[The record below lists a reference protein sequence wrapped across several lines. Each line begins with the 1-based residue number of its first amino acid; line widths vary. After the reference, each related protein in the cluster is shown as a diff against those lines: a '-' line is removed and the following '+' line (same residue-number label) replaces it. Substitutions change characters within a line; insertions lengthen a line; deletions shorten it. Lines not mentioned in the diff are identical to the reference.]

1 MYESRVSVVFFWQ
14 SRCEFL
20 RVFALHM
27 DEIAFHPQ
35 HIGIDIA
42 LGYET
47 VSAFDELLAIVHRV
61 EQDRNLGFL
70 RNEIESFLPVG
81 IQRACAF
88 RRDAQPKRRALD
100 GCVSKRIGHMG
111 VFGSEDR
118 YASDGAKDRSE
129 RPSKP
134 FFLHQEIDAY
144 ATGEH
149 IEQTHDEIPITGGRC
164 QTNDT
169 FLGERLLVLD
179 GPFHTLDEKPIAELL
194 NHNRVFRNL
203 QPTISRGC

>member
-14 SRCEFL
+14 SCCEFL

-27 DEIAFHPQ
+27 DEIALHPQ

-47 VSAFDELLAIVHRV
+47 VSAFDELLAIVQRV

-88 RRDAQPKRRALD
+88 RRDA
-100 GCVSKRIGHMG
+100 
-111 VFGSEDR
+111 
-118 YASDGAKDRSE
+118 
-129 RPSKP
+129 
-134 FFLHQEIDAY
+134 
-144 ATGEH
+144 
-149 IEQTHDEIPITGGRC
+149 
-164 QTNDT
+164 
-169 FLGERLLVLD
+169 
-179 GPFHTLDEKPIAELL
+179 
-194 NHNRVFRNL
+194 
-203 QPTISRGC
+203 

>member
-42 LGYET
+42 LWYEAVGT
-47 VSAFDELLAIVHRV
+47 SDELLAIVQGV

-88 RRDAQPKRRALD
+88 RRDA
-100 GCVSKRIGHMG
+100 
-111 VFGSEDR
+111 
-118 YASDGAKDRSE
+118 
-129 RPSKP
+129 
-134 FFLHQEIDAY
+134 
-144 ATGEH
+144 
-149 IEQTHDEIPITGGRC
+149 
-164 QTNDT
+164 
-169 FLGERLLVLD
+169 
-179 GPFHTLDEKPIAELL
+179 
-194 NHNRVFRNL
+194 
-203 QPTISRGC
+203 

>member
-1 MYESRVSVVFFWQ
+1 
-14 SRCEFL
+14 
-20 RVFALHM
+20 
-27 DEIAFHPQ
+27 
-35 HIGIDIA
+35 
-42 LGYET
+42 
-47 VSAFDELLAIVHRV
+47 
-61 EQDRNLGFL
+61 
-70 RNEIESFLPVG
+70 
-81 IQRACAF
+81 
-88 RRDAQPKRRALD
+88 
-100 GCVSKRIGHMG
+100 MG

-149 IEQTHDEIPITGGRC
+149 IEQTHDEIPITGVRC